1 MKIKGSGIFFRTMA
15 VLISVLILSA
25 QLMIS
30 ETYPVLAAGTAVFEG
45 TTKDQYG
52 NNNLRLCST
61 EKKTIRLVPGDKD
74 HYFKLV
80 SKGQTGKLNVATK
93 TSTDSAGRSVLEVT
107 VNSKNSEKFTDFLQ
121 ADLYSS
127 TDNSAEIYGISVD
140 VHTSHSFSIK
150 TNKDGSLSYDTN
162 ECSHC
167 GKLQFYASAK
177 RASMYANKGES
188 FVIDGVVSGGS
199 GSYGFTFSYDFYG
212 EDSEEQVI
220 VSDKYSERGI
230 SITQSNIASGKTRF
244 AVKFAPSLPGT
255 YENFQILV
263 KDKSSNQNKLLEMG
277 SFLLSVKLSNR
288 STINKTE
295 ITQGGTVRLTGKSSD
310 GAGETVYYFYYKRES
325 ADKFTEINKKS
336 VTDEYVDFKPEG
348 SGKYTLKVTAKDLS
362 RTEVSKTFGLTVFG
376 LYKNTSVLEKSSIKI
391 QSYAKLKVSV
401 SGGAGGDTC
410 TYSYKHDED
419 STWTDGGSAAVG
431 STVSFRPTKIGLYTV
446 RINAKDRKG
455 STSEKS
461 LSLYVISQMKNAS
474 SVSAQKLYIGDK
486 LLIKASATGGFKPY
500 TFVMTG
506 KDKSTGIETTIL
518 PQNGN
523 TAEVTSSKAGV
534 FTYKVTAKDSDGQT
548 DTKSFDVEY
557 FKKFTASAS
566 LSKNEVYL
574 GNSININTTASYG
587 AAPYKYTYFQK
598 KYGSS
603 DWVAI
608 TADNTSKAVF
618 KALSAGKYRIKAVAT
633 DSIGT
638 SIEVVKDLVV
648 IAPLKNTSEINQ
660 QQMIAGVP
668 ATIKGSAS
676 GGVMPYKFEFYYKRS
691 SNEKWLP
698 LQADSDNDTV
708 AHFKPEGNTFYDV
721 RVIVTDKNGRTDEK
735 VIRIESTAALRNI
748 STISSSATAVD
759 GVITI
764 FAAASGGTMKNY
776 RYSYY
781 YRTGGSER
789 WTSIGS
795 EFTTVSQKSF
805 SPKSS
810 GQYEI
815 KTVVKDSSEKTA
827 EKIFT
832 LNVEPSVVNNSTISA
847 QETSVGDPVKLRG
860 LAKYGYGEYKYA
872 FYYCKSGTSDWN
884 VIGTEFMHEDSA
896 EITLEKGNYKIA
908 AVVIDST
915 NKPVSKTFTLR
926 VTDELYNRSTLRASR
941 LYTGGSAEIRGK
953 AVGGSGSYTF
963 GYFYRRADTEK
974 WYGLKPASEGT
985 ERVLFSPKSAARFE
999 IKVIATDSKGKTSEK
1014 YFNLETAKP
1023 LVNEANASTYYYC
1036 TGNNEPYYIYADYEG
1051 GAGNPVFSVIWYDQ
1065 RDPYSIYGDTDGKY
1079 DSKQTLS
1086 VISDEAGTEFVYIVR
1101 IRDDWGTIKEKTI
1114 TVRHRKGLS
1123 NTSVVN
1129 KTSFALGDQ
1138 IKVYGRSAG
1147 GFEPVTF
1154 EYYYKRSTNNKWI
1167 KLSPEGNNSYV
1178 SFTPRTSVDFD
1189 ILVRATD
1196 ALGNISEKQMLIK
1209 AK

>member
-1 MKIKGSGIFFRTMA
+1 MKTKGTSFFFRA
-15 VLISVLILSA
+15 IAILISVLMLSA
-25 QLMIS
+25 QFVIADAH
-30 ETYPVLAAGTAVFEG
+30 PVMAAGTVVIEG

-52 NNNLRLCST
+52 NNCLKLCST
-61 EKKTIRLVPGDKD
+61 EKKTIRFIPGDKD

-107 VNSKNSEKFTDFLQ
+107 VNSKNSEKFTDFIQ
-121 ADLYSS
+121 VDLYSS
-127 TDNSAEIYGISVD
+127 VDNSAGIYGISVD
-140 VHTSHSFSIK
+140 VHTSHSFAKK
-150 TNKDGSLSYDTN
+150 TSKDGSLSYDTM
-162 ECSHC
+162 ECAHC
-167 GKLQFYASAK
+167 GKLQFYASAS

-188 FVIDGVVSGGS
+188 FVIDGVISGGS

-230 SITQSNIASGKTRF
+230 SITQTSIASDKTRF
-244 AVKFAPSLPGT
+244 TVKFAPSLPGT
-255 YENFQILV
+255 YENFQISV
-263 KDKSSNQNKLLEMG
+263 KDKANNQNKLLEMG
-277 SFLLSVKLSNR
+277 SFLLSIKLSNK
-288 STINKTE
+288 STISKTE
-295 ITQGGTVRLTGKSSD
+295 INEGNTVRLTGKSSD
-310 GAGETVYYFYYKRES
+310 GAGETVYYFYYKREG
-325 ADKFTEINKKS
+325 AEKFTEINKKS

-348 SGKYTLKVTAKDLS
+348 SGVYTLKVTAKDLS
-362 RTEVSKTFGLTVFG
+362 RTEVSKTFNLTVYG
-376 LYKNTSVLEKSSIKI
+376 SYKNTSEFEKNPIKLQNSARI
-391 QSYAKLKVSV
+391 KVSV

-410 TYSYKHDED
+410 TYSYRHEED
-419 STWTDGGSAAVG
+419 SVWTEGGSVAVG
-431 STVSFRPTKIGLYTV
+431 ATASFKPTKIGLYTV
-446 RINAKDRKG
+446 RVKSKDKRG
-455 STSEKS
+455 NTSEKN
-461 LSLYVISQMKNAS
+461 LSLRVVSRMNNTS
-474 SVSAQKLYIGDK
+474 TVSALKLYTGDT
-486 LLIKASATGGFKPY
+486 LSIKATATGGFKPY
-500 TFVMTG
+500 TFILTC
-506 KDKSTGIETTIL
+506 KDKSTGTETTIV
-518 PQNGN
+518 PQSGSV
-523 TAEVTSSKAGV
+523 AEVTSSKTGAY
-534 FTYKVTAKDSDGQT
+534 TYKVTAKDSDGQT

-668 ATIKGSAS
+668 ATVQGSAS
-676 GGVMPYKFEFYYKRS
+676 GGVMPYKFEFFYKRS
-691 SNEKWLP
+691 SNDKWLP
-698 LQADSDNDTV
+698 LQADSDNETI

-721 RVIVTDKNGRTDEK
+721 RVIATDKNGKTDEK

-759 GVITI
+759 GIITI
-764 FAAASGGTMKNY
+764 SASASGGTMKNY

-781 YRTGGSER
+781 YRISGSES
-789 WTSIGS
+789 WTAIGS
-795 EFTTVSQKSF
+795 EFTTVSLKSF

-827 EKIFT
+827 EKIFN
-832 LNVEPSVVNNSTISA
+832 LNVAPAVVNNSVIST
-847 QETSVGDPVKLRG
+847 QETASGTPVTIRG
-860 LAKYGYGEYKYA
+860 LAKYGYGEYRFA
-872 FYYCKSGTSDWN
+872 FYYCKSGTSEWN
-884 VIGTEFMHEDSA
+884 VIGTEFMDENTAKIALDRG
-896 EITLEKGNYKIA
+896 TYKIA
-908 AVVIDST
+908 AVVLDST

-926 VTDELYNRSTLRASR
+926 VTDKLYNRSTLRMSR

-953 AVGGSGSYTF
+953 AAGGSGSYTF

-974 WYGLKPASEGT
+974 WYELKPSVEGT
-985 ERVLFSPKSAARFE
+985 ERVLFAPKAAARFE
-999 IKVIATDSKGKTSEK
+999 IKVVATDSKGTVSEK

-1023 LVNEANASTYYYC
+1023 LVNEATASTYYYC
-1036 TGNNEPYYIYADYEG
+1036 TGNDEKYYIYADYEG
-1051 GAGNPVFSVIWYDQ
+1051 GAGNPEFSIIWYDQ
-1065 RDPYSIYGDTDGKY
+1065 KAPDVIYGDTAGKY
-1079 DSKQTLS
+1079 NSKQTLTIS
-1086 VISDEAGTEFVYIVR
+1086 SDEAGTDFVYLVR
-1101 IRDDWGTIKEKTI
+1101 IRDGWGTIKEKNI

-1129 KTSFALGDQ
+1129 KTSFALGDV
-1138 IKVYGRSAG
+1138 IKVYGRSTG

-1167 KLSPEGNNSYV
+1167 RLSPDGNNSYV

-1196 ALGNISEKQMLIK
+1196 ALGHISEKQMVVK